1 MYYVQYIYNIYYI
14 LTLSYCRP
22 HGSWERC
29 LGQLCPQKN
38 PSSKQG
44 CPVLLPRPT
53 PGTEASYRRCTEAT
67 KQSPDV
73 SRCARALPWLPSIS
87 PSCSLSKLPTSRST
101 GAASS
106 PGTWASSPASFP
118 TKSRHSYAWQPHPLT
133 ESAPLELVAR
143 TQPLPQGGTA
153 HGSITRRAHP
163 SGKGCTCNFP

>member
-1 MYYVQYIYNIYYI
+1 MYYVQYIYNMYYI

-73 SRCARALPWLPSIS
+73 HALFQGIFLTQGSNLCLLWLLH
-87 PSCSLSKLPTSRST
+87 CRWVLYL
-101 GAASS
+101 
-106 PGTWASSPASFP
+106 
-118 TKSRHSYAWQPHPLT
+118 
-133 ESAPLELVAR
+133 
-143 TQPLPQGGTA
+143 
-153 HGSITRRAHP
+153 
-163 SGKGCTCNFP
+163 